1 MQASMARAPA
11 AQVCRTEQCFRIPRD
26 TSEGLKEEPNAATPP
41 EVSYPRAVDQFPTP
55 EREATGRRRWVTAMQ
70 DSLGLVVVVWS
81 IPAAILI
88 VAIPVALVAALLSWA
103 GRFV

>member
-1 MQASMARAPA
+1 M
-11 AQVCRTEQCFRIPRD
+11 
-26 TSEGLKEEPNAATPP
+26 L
-41 EVSYPRAVDQFPTP
+41 
-55 EREATGRRRWVTAMQ
+55 

-88 VAIPVALVAALLSWA
+88 VAIPVALTAALLIWA

>member
-1 MQASMARAPA
+1 M
-11 AQVCRTEQCFRIPRD
+11 CRTEQSFRIPHD
-26 TSEGLKEEPNAATPP
+26 TSEGLTKEPNAATPP

-55 EREATGRRRWVTAMQ
+55 ERGATGRRPWVTAVQ
-70 DSLGLVVVVWS
+70 DSLGLVAIVWS

-88 VAIPVALVAALLSWA
+88 VAIPIALVAALLIWV

>member
-1 MQASMARAPA
+1 M
-11 AQVCRTEQCFRIPRD
+11 
-26 TSEGLKEEPNAATPP
+26 GLKNEPNAASPP

-55 EREATGRRRWVTAMQ
+55 ERGATGRRPWVTAVQ
-70 DSLGLVVVVWS
+70 DSLGLIAVVWS

-88 VAIPVALVAALLSWA
+88 VAIPIALVATLLIWV

>member
-1 MQASMARAPA
+1 M
-11 AQVCRTEQCFRIPRD
+11 CRTEQSFRIPRD
-26 TSEGLKEEPNAATPP
+26 TREGLDKEPNAATLP

-55 EREATGRRRWVTAMQ
+55 EREATGRRRWGAAVL
-70 DSLGLVVVVWS
+70 DSLGLIAVVWS

-88 VAIPVALVAALLSWA
+88 VGIPIALAAALLIWA

>member
-1 MQASMARAPA
+1 MGPA
-11 AQVCRTEQCFRIPRD
+11 VLVCRTEQSFRILRA
-26 TSEGLKEEPNAATPP
+26 TSEGLNKEPNAASPP

-55 EREATGRRRWVTAMQ
+55 EREATGRRRWVTAVQ
-70 DSLGLVVVVWS
+70 DSLGLVAVVWS

-88 VAIPVALVAALLSWA
+88 VAIPIALVAALIIWV